1 MRLTYVDSG
10 VLIAAVRGTVEA
22 ASRALSVLADPERVF
37 VSSVFVRLE
46 VLPKAV
52 YNRRI
57 AECAFYEEHF
67 KAVTKWSAP
76 SEVVVALAHEEAV
89 RHGLSAM
96 DALHI
101 AAASNA
107 GAEELI
113 TVEKMGRPMHRTGLV
128 TVRSIQP

>member
-22 ASRALSVLADPERVF
+22 ASRALSVLADPER
-37 VSSVFVRLE
+37 VFVRLE